1 MPFVIF
7 AAPILSDNAFR
18 MVEAAAGLP
27 DVQLAVI
34 TQDGEDRLLGLRGH
48 VRHWQVADILDVEQ
62 LAWAAEGL
70 ARQFGPIHRLFG
82 AFEQIQ
88 VQLAE
93 VRARLG
99 IEGMGVEAAHNFR
112 DKARMKTL
120 LRAAGLPCA
129 RHCLASTLD
138 EAVAFAEANGFP
150 VVVKPP
156 AGAGA
161 IATFRVDN
169 MQSLIAALSRMPP
182 TAEHPVLLE
191 EFVQGEEHSFETMTV
206 NGEHVWHS
214 LTHYYPTPLTVLENP
229 WIQWSLVLPRE
240 VDGTQYDDIRSAARR
255 ALDVLGMHTGISH
268 MEWFRR
274 RDGTIAIS
282 EVAARPPGAQITQLM
297 SYAHDFDLVQ
307 EWARAMIF
315 GEFHVPERKYA
326 AGAAFL
332 RGQGQ
337 GRIAAVHGVDE
348 VNRALGPLI
357 VAARTPQVGGQP
369 SVSYEGDGW
378 VIVRHPETAVVERAV
393 LTVIST
399 IKVELG

>member
-18 MVEAAAGLP
+18 MVEAAAALP

-169 MQSLIAALSRMPP
+169 MQSLIAALSRTPP

-214 LTHYYPTPLTVLENP
+214 LTHYYPTPAHR
-229 WIQWSLVLPRE
+229 PRE
-240 VDGTQYDDIRSAARR
+240 SLDPVVAGAAARGGWY
-255 ALDVLGMHTGISH
+255 AV
-268 MEWFRR
+268 RR
-274 RDGTIAIS
+274 HPLRG
-282 EVAARPPGAQITQLM
+282 AARPRRAGD
-297 SYAHDFDLVQ
+297 AHRDL
-307 EWARAMIF
+307 A
-315 GEFHVPERKYA
+315 
-326 AGAAFL
+326 
-332 RGQGQ
+332 
-337 GRIAAVHGVDE
+337 HGV
-348 VNRALGPLI
+348 VPA
-357 VAARTPQVGGQP
+357 
-369 SVSYEGDGW
+369 EGWHHRDQ
-378 VIVRHPETAVVERAV
+378 
-393 LTVIST
+393 
-399 IKVELG
+399 

>member
-169 MQSLIAALSRMPP
+169 MQSLIAALSRTPP

-282 EVAARPPGAQITQLM
+282 EVAARPPGAQITQLR

-307 EWARAMIF
+307 
-315 GEFHVPERKYA
+315 
-326 AGAAFL
+326 
-332 RGQGQ
+332 
-337 GRIAAVHGVDE
+337 
-348 VNRALGPLI
+348 
-357 VAARTPQVGGQP
+357 
-369 SVSYEGDGW
+369 
-378 VIVRHPETAVVERAV
+378 
-393 LTVIST
+393 
-399 IKVELG
+399 

>member
-1 MPFVIF
+1 MPFVVF
-7 AAPILSDNAFR
+7 AAPILSENAFR

-34 TQDGEDRLLGLRGH
+34 TQDTEDRLLHLRGR
-48 VRHWQVADILDVEQ
+48 VGHWRVEDIANVDQ

-70 ARQFGPIHRLFG
+70 SRMGGPIHRLFG

-93 VRARLG
+93 VRGRLG
-99 IEGMGVEAAHNFR
+99 IEGMSVETANNFR

-129 RHCLASTLD
+129 RHRLAASID
-138 EAVAFAEANGFP
+138 DAVAFAESSGFP
-150 VVVKPP
+150 LVVKPP

-169 MQSLIAALSRMPP
+169 VPSLVGALTRTPP

-191 EFVQGEEHSFETMTV
+191 EFVQGEEHSFETVTV
-206 NGEHVWHS
+206 NGVHVWHS

-240 VDGTQYDDIRSAARR
+240 VDGAQYDDIRTAARR
-255 ALDVLGMHTGISH
+255 ALEVLGMHTGISH

-274 RDGTIAIS
+274 KDGTIAIS

-307 EWARAMIF
+307 EWMRAMIF

-332 RGQGQ
+332 RGQGA
-337 GRIAAVHGVDE
+337 GRVVAVRGVDE
-348 VNRALGPLI
+348 VNRALGSLI
-357 VAARTPQVGGQP
+357 VAAKTPAIGSTP
-369 SVSYEGDGW
+369 STSYEGEGW

-393 LTVIST
+393 LMLVST
-399 IKVELG
+399 ITVELG